1 MAPRIT
7 IIGGGSNQWAPTLI
21 NDIANMGSLREAE
34 IVLEDINA
42 APLPRMVEYVDHVAR
57 LRDIPLKV
65 SYTTD
70 QRRSLEGAD
79 FVVVAVSTGGF
90 DSMRHDVEIPAR
102 HGIKLSVGDAGPAGV
117 SRTLRN
123 VPVMVGIARD
133 MEEICPDAWLLNL
146 TNPMTQLVRA
156 ITRETSVKTVGLCH
170 EVTICRFYLSMLLGE
185 SFVDLEPTIVGVN
198 HLPFMT
204 KLMVGDADDG
214 LDRLRALVE
223 GPSGARDQP
232 LPFALPEGLG
242 HGPKPGAD
250 GEWTKADLL
259 AVNQVKIELFERF
272 GVLPAAND
280 RHLCEYFPGFLTEAS
295 RWGDRWRV
303 HLTTIAEREVHEKQ
317 YEVDLEAR
325 LASNEVSTMP
335 SGEMVAPLID
345 SIIRDKRRTFP
356 FNIPNAGQ
364 AIGIPAE
371 VVVETMCVADGAG
384 VRGGEPAAVPGV
396 LGEHLR
402 RMTSVHELTVEAALS
417 GKRDDVF
424 AAMLADPLAS
434 RIDYDDLS
442 RMTDELLEATKPWL
456 PQFAL

>member
-7 IIGGGSNQWAPTLI
+7 IIGGGSNQWAPGLI
-21 NDIANMGSLREAE
+21 NDIANTPSLHEAE
-34 IVLEDINA
+34 IVLEDINPM
-42 APLPRMVEYVDHVAR
+42 PLPRMAEYAEHVAR
-57 LRDIPLKV
+57 VRGIPLKV

-70 QRRSLEGAD
+70 QRRSLDGAD
-79 FVVVAVSTGGF
+79 FVVIAISTGGF

-133 MEEICPDAWLLNL
+133 MEEICPEAWLLNV

-156 ITRETSVKTVGLCH
+156 ITRETSIKTVGLCH

-185 SFVDLEPTIVGVN
+185 SFLDLEPTIVGVN

-204 KLMVGDADDG
+204 KLMVGDAADG

-223 GPSGARDQP
+223 GRAGTLDEP

-242 HGPKPGAD
+242 HGPKPGRD
-250 GEWTKADLL
+250 DEWTKGDLL
-259 AVNQVKIELFERF
+259 AVNAVKIELFERF

-280 RHLCEYFPGFLTEAS
+280 RHLCEYFPGFLTEMS
-295 RWGDRWRV
+295 GWGERWRV
-303 HLTTIAEREVHEKQ
+303 RLTTIEQRVAHEQQ
-317 YEVDLEAR
+317 YEADLDAR
-325 LASNEVSTMP
+325 LASDDVSAMP

-356 FNIPNAGQ
+356 FNLPNTGQ
-364 AIGIPAE
+364 AIGIPNG
-371 VVVETMCVADGAG
+371 VVVETMCVADGSG

-396 LGEHLR
+396 LGEYFR
-402 RMTSVHELTVEAALS
+402 RQTMVHEMTVEAALS

-434 RIDYDDLS
+434 RIDYDDLG
-442 RMTDELLEATKPWL
+442 RMTDELIAATKPWL
-456 PQFAL
+456 PQFA